1 MLFSYYRF
9 LTSSSMYNLFLLTL
23 LLLLIHF
30 VFIHCCLFYVTLL
43 HFFVVVGCYF
53 FSHYFLPSHTLT
65 HRTSLTAS
73 SFEHYHPS
81 EYFTFSFTHWIIED
95 EYKFVRSV
103 LDVIFVAFFSLYN
116 FFFSRYFRAGFYC
129 FSILLSSFQMC
140 VWLFG
145 FVFCIDFPL
154 HVRSMSRKCSSPR
167 MTEEV

>member
-1 MLFSYYRF
+1 
-9 LTSSSMYNLFLLTL
+9 MYNLFLLTL

-116 FFFSRYFRAGFYC
+116 FFFLSL
-129 FSILLSSFQMC
+129 FSSWFLLFLILLSSC
-140 VWLFG
+140 VCVIFS
-145 FVFCIDFPL
+145 FCIDFPL